1 MAKVNV
7 YEDGKVIA
15 RVQYNDNLDFWDG
28 KNWTCGS
35 IGRHLGLTRLRKSG
49 QYVLIHG
56 TDLQGEQDRAEIVTD
71 EEAYQV
77 IISSGNTELLDKFP
91 DLQRF
96 EEDIDTDEDPDE
108 SKTTIQISKTL
119 KKQLS
124 DMKNSP
130 DETYQ
135 AIIERLIKRYEYSEE
150 PDYSNV

>member
-1 MAKVNV
+1 MTKVNV
-7 YEDGKVIA
+7 YKDGKVIA
-15 RVQYNDNLDFWDG
+15 RVQYSDNLDFWDG
-28 KNWTCGS
+28 RNWTCGS
-35 IGRHLGLTRLRKSG
+35 TGRHLGLTRLRKSG

-56 TDLQGEQDRAEIVTD
+56 TDLQGEQDRAEIITE
-71 EEAYQV
+71 EEAYQAIV
-77 IISSGNTELLDKFP
+77 SSGNTELLDKFP
-91 DLQRF
+91 DLRRF

-135 AIIERLIKRYEYSEE
+135 AVIERLIKK
-150 PDYSNV
+150 

>member
-7 YEDGKVIA
+7 YEGGKVIA
-15 RVQYNDNLDFWDG
+15 RVQYNDNLDYWDG

-35 IGRHLGLTRLRKSG
+35 MGRHLGLTRLRKSG

-56 TDLQGEQDRAEIVTD
+56 TDFLGEQDRAEIVTD
-71 EEAYQV
+71 EQAYQAIV
-77 IISSGNTELLDKFP
+77 SSGNFELLEKFP
-91 DLQRF
+91 DLRRF
-96 EEDIDTDEDPDE
+96 EEDLDTDEDPDE
-108 SKTTIQISKTL
+108 SKTTIQISKALQKRLT
-119 KKQLS
+119 
-124 DMKNSP
+124 DMKSSA

>member
-15 RVQYNDNLDFWDG
+15 RVQYNDNLDYWDG

-56 TDLQGEQDRAEIVTD
+56 TDFQGEQDRAEIVTD
-71 EEAYQV
+71 EEAYRA
-77 IISSGNTELLDKFP
+77 IISSGNIELLEKFP

-108 SKTTIQISKTL
+108 SKTTIQISKAL
-119 KKQLS
+119 QKQLT
-124 DMKNSP
+124 DLKQSP

-135 AIIERLIKRYEYSEE
+135 AVLDRLVKRCKYSEE
-150 PDYSNV
+150 PDYSNM

>member
-7 YEDGKVIA
+7 YEDGRVIA

-28 KNWTCGS
+28 RNWTCGS
-35 IGRHLGLTRLRKSG
+35 TGRHLGLTRLRKSG

-71 EEAYQV
+71 EEAYQAIV
-77 IISSGNTELLDKFP
+77 SSGNIELLEKFP
-91 DLQRF
+91 DLRRF
-96 EEDIDTDEDPDE
+96 EEDLDTDEDLDE
-108 SKTTIQISKTL
+108 SKTTIQISKAL
-119 KKQLS
+119 QQQLS

-135 AIIERLIKRYEYSEE
+135 AVIERLIK
-150 PDYSNV
+150 NK